1 MAARPQYGQGMKVPV
16 PRRCLP
22 KTQQRVG
29 TLLSPTSYGTD
40 EELWNL
46 LEEVGIIEVGGTMC
60 ECGEFVEV
68 ASEERPAGARCKMCR
83 KTANLRNGT
92 ELDGVRLVRGF
103 IAVIDGWILNLPMR
117 AIGAL
122 TGLSP
127 GTVRKYWRRLDAM
140 AEKVFSRMDAAG
152 AFKVGGE
159 GVIVEV
165 DEWWVMK
172 EKDGTDV
179 WVVGVIEREVT
190 IDGRGATARKVAF
203 LIVKR
208 RDAET
213 LTNFIVDRVWGGSIL
228 ISDSW
233 RGYTAFLQR
242 MDTHCVVNHSVEYGK
257 TAVVGGVTLRI
268 NTNHIEREWVEVR
281 KALRRKPFR
290 TYRAGLM
297 RESYRQW
304 FLSGLGAD
312 ASRLQVLRDLGR
324 LSTEGRERRQ

>member
-1 MAARPQYGQGMKVPV
+1 
-16 PRRCLP
+16 
-22 KTQQRVG
+22 
-29 TLLSPTSYGTD
+29 
-40 EELWNL
+40 
-46 LEEVGIIEVGGTMC
+46 
-60 ECGEFVEV
+60 
-68 ASEERPAGARCKMCR
+68 
-83 KTANLRNGT
+83 
-92 ELDGVRLVRGF
+92 
-103 IAVIDGWILNLPMR
+103 
-117 AIGAL
+117 
-122 TGLSP
+122 
-127 GTVRKYWRRLDAM
+127 
-140 AEKVFSRMDAAG
+140 
-152 AFKVGGE
+152 
-159 GVIVEV
+159 
-165 DEWWVMK
+165 MK

-242 MDTHCVVNHSVEYGK
+242 MYTHCVVNHSVEYGK

-290 TYRAGLM
+290 TSR
-297 RESYRQW
+297 
-304 FLSGLGAD
+304 GAD
-312 ASRLQVLRDLGR
+312 AGELPAVVPERVRGGR
-324 LSTEGRERRQ
+324 KQAASPP